1 MNKYVDF
8 RSLPVLEN
16 SRLRPIVQYI
26 ESEDAMLARVSRFVP
41 DCLYSAHVEG
51 AKESSIVNLCD
62 VHGGLVSSFILNSI
76 MNFFSWDISIMQRR
90 SISVEKQH
98 VLLFSTA
105 AQNSCSK
112 AR

>member
-76 MNFFSWDISIMQRR
+76 MNFFFLGYFDYATQIYKRR
-90 SISVEKQH
+90 
-98 VLLFSTA
+98 
-105 AQNSCSK
+105 K
-112 AR
+112 ATRIAL